1 MNQKLIFVLILL
13 FLTGNALA
21 LRPIQFEDM
30 FAMGRV
36 ADPQISPDGKWV
48 AYTVTYYSLEK
59 NNSNSDI
66 YLISTDG
73 KTSRQLTFDEK
84 SDSSPRW
91 SPDGSHLAFISKR
104 DGSAQLY
111 LFNMKGGEAEKVA
124 DIPTGLN
131 SFIWSPD
138 GQYFAI
144 ETEILPEAD
153 SPEARAELENK
164 MKDGNGSGQ
173 EIHHLLYRHWNVWRD
188 GKYNHIMLYTRE
200 GKFVRDLS
208 PGAYDTPP
216 IALGSDHDYLFSR
229 DGKSFCF
236 VRNTDPIV

>member
-1 MNQKLIFVLILL
+1 LFCLQAETYLFFLSAGVQQIFACGKQPTKGVIMIKKLTFVLVSLL
-13 FLTGNALA
+13 LVGNLPAQ
-21 LRPIQFEDM
+21 RPIQFEDM

-36 ADPQISPDGKWV
+36 ADPQISPDGKWI

-66 YLISTDG
+66 YLVSSDG

-104 DGSAQLY
+104 DGTAQLY
-111 LFNMKGGEAEKVA
+111 LFDMKGGEPVKVT
-124 DIPTGLN
+124 DVPTEVS

-138 GQYFAI
+138 DQYFAI

-153 SPEARAELENK
+153 SPEASAALEKK
-164 MKDGNGSGQ
+164 MKESTGTGR

-188 GKYNHIMLYTRE
+188 GKYKHIMRYTRE
-200 GKFVRDLS
+200 GKFVRDLT
-208 PGAYDTPP
+208 PGA
-216 IALGSDHDYLFSR
+216 
-229 DGKSFCF
+229 
-236 VRNTDPIV
+236 